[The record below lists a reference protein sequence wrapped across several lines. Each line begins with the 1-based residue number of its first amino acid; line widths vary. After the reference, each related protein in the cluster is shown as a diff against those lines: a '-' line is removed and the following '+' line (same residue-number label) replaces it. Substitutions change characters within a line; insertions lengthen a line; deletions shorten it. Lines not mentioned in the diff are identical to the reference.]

1 MWHDPIVEEVHAVR
15 QALLKQFNGDTR
27 AISQHGAQLAQELG
41 LRSVAPRPRYTAA
54 HLAQMAANNIV
65 TAK

>member
-15 QALLKQFNGDTR
+15 LALLKQFNGDVR

-41 LRSVAPRPRYTAA
+41 LRSVAPRPRHTAA
-54 HLAQMAANNIV
+54 HVIKVLTKNAN
-65 TAK
+65 A